1 MGVNNLNE
9 NTIPQYYV
17 MPAIVRPQWNLQ
29 IWSADCCV
37 DGLDRHLCYP
47 YGLIYVLC
55 TNAHPLCTAIS
66 NIGMIQQLHL
76 KIDLDFRIVHRW
88 APCYVPEFE
97 ERYVIQVVFCWGR
110 HCGCVDARGEVLA
123 DWRVLSLCE
132 SHYRAAKRRKFD
144 FGSKWGGLGDVNCKA
159 ELNFAPCKLPICR
172 SFKAKPE
179 FWGLEPKG
187 VKWKVRHITA
197 QLNQNASNEVAFLRN
212 HNRDSSNASTEINSL
227 QINLKHI
234 TFKFQTKA
242 LLVCKILSTRVEESF
257 FLLPRV
263 NFG

>member
-1 MGVNNLNE
+1 MPVVRNRYSKLQNSISNFLGNKLTRQWTWLGADYCSSWPVAINNNLYE
-9 NTIPQYYV
+9 NIIPQYYV

-97 ERYVIQVVFCWGR
+97 ERYVVQAVVCWGR
-110 HCGCVDARGEVLA
+110 HCGCVDARGKVLA

-132 SHYRAAKRRKFD
+132 SHYRAAKGRKFNSD
-144 FGSKWGGLGDVNCKA
+144 FKGGRHRDVYCET
-159 ELNFAPCKLPICR
+159 ELNFAPRKLPICR
-172 SFKAKPE
+172 SFEGKPE
-179 FWGLEPKG
+179 IWALEKEQKCSLTHNCINWTEMQTLEALAQGLFNC
-187 VKWKVRHITA
+187 VLT
-197 QLNQNASNEVAFLRN
+197 
-212 HNRDSSNASTEINSL
+212 SL
-227 QINLKHI
+227 
-234 TFKFQTKA
+234 
-242 LLVCKILSTRVEESF
+242 
-257 FLLPRV
+257 
-263 NFG
+263 